1 MNADK
6 PLDAQIDPLIHE
18 AARLVI
24 VSVLNECEVA
34 NFNFLLATTGLTRGN
49 LSTHMR
55 KLVEGGYIDEAK
67 EIIDRKLR
75 TEYRLT
81 KAGRQAFTNYRKA
94 WTAIT
99 NGSGSKP
106 TTAAKERLK

>member
-1 MNADK
+1 
-6 PLDAQIDPLIHE
+6 
-18 AARLVI
+18 
-24 VSVLNECEVA
+24 LNECQVA

-55 KLVEGGYIDEAK
+55 KLVEGGYVDETK
-67 EIIDRKLR
+67 EIVNRKVR

-81 KAGRQAFTNYRKA
+81 KAGRQAFKKYRSA

-99 NGSGSKP
+99 NG
-106 TTAAKERLK
+106 AQRR

>member
-1 MNADK
+1 MSADRS
-6 PLDAQIDPLIHE
+6 LDAQLDPLIHE
-18 AARLVI
+18 AGRLVV
-24 VSVLNECEVA
+24 VSVLNECQVA

-55 KLVEGGYIDEAK
+55 KLVEGGYVDETK
-67 EIIDRKLR
+67 EIVDRKVR

-81 KAGRQAFTNYRKA
+81 KTGRQAFKKYQGA

-99 NGSGSKP
+99 NGVRLNPRESKG
-106 TTAAKERLK
+106 K